1 MDQMVV
7 ARRAVDDGAPS
18 ESQVLMTVTKVV
30 GSVVYRVCRNASV
43 VRLARE
49 GTHEQR

>member
-1 MDQMVV
+1 MVA
-7 ARRAVDDGAPS
+7 ARGAVDDGAPS
-18 ESQVLMTVTKVV
+18 ESRVLVTVTKAV
-30 GSVVYRVCRNASV
+30 GSVVYRMVCRNASV